1 MSDLK
6 KIQTQVPIVG
16 VVMGSNSDWDV
27 MSFAAQILTEFGI
40 PHERQVLSAHRMPDE
55 MFAYAQ
61 SAQSRGLKAIIAG
74 AGGAA
79 HLPGMI
85 AAKTVVPVYGVPV
98 PSKYLKGEDSLLSIV
113 QMPKGIPVATFA
125 IGEAGAANAALH
137 VIANLAIYSE
147 ALQEKLIAFRETQ
160 TNKAKQMTLP

>member
-1 MSDLK
+1 MSDQEK
-6 KIQTQVPIVG
+6 SQTQAPIVG

-79 HLPGMI
+79 HRAERLAPLEPP
-85 AAKTVVPVYGVPV
+85 AAAGPRRCGGSDAGGTGP
-98 PSKYLKGEDSLLSIV
+98 LQLGEG
-113 QMPKGIPVATFA
+113 P
-125 IGEAGAANAALH
+125 
-137 VIANLAIYSE
+137 
-147 ALQEKLIAFRETQ
+147 
-160 TNKAKQMTLP
+160 